1 MKTEKRKNYITV
13 SLTDEQKAKAEK
25 IAKEQSRPLAQ
36 VLALIVGDVL
46 TPPERAEV
54 AELLTIER
62 DGKQVNEIHT
72 TGTPAALTL
81 VKIFIWH
88 LNDPKGVK
96 VWQVIN
102 PHGLHE
108 IKGRYCFA
116 SAGASYVYNYHFTGA
131 ALEKLPIF

>member
-36 VLALIVGDVL
+36 VLALIVGEHL
-46 TPPERAEV
+46 TPTKGAEV

-62 DGKQVNEIHT
+62 DGQKINELKA
-72 TGTPAALTL
+72 TGTGAALEL
-81 VKIFIWH
+81 VKLLIWH
-88 LNDPKGVK
+88 YNDPKGAK

-102 PHGLHE
+102 QQGLHE
-108 IKGRYCFA
+108 IKGRYSFLA
-116 SAGASYVYNYHFTGA
+116 VGASYVYNYHFTGA
-131 ALEKLPIF
+131 ALENLPSF